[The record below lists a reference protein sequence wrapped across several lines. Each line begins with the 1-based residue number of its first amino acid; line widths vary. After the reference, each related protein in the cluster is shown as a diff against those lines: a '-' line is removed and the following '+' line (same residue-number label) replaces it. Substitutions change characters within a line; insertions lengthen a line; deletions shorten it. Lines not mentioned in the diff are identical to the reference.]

1 MDIFCDANYY
11 FVLRSAQAGGALAFI
26 SEFCFMTNPED
37 QLWLLSEENLRAE
50 ARAQYN
56 AIMEYFETHEY

>member
-1 MDIFCDANYY
+1 
-11 FVLRSAQAGGALAFI
+11 
-26 SEFCFMTNPED
+26 MTNPED